1 MKNPLRY
8 QATEYDCGPT
18 SVENAISFLF
28 QREEI
33 PPIILKNIMLYC
45 LDQYN
50 TKGEYPKGGTSQ
62 IAMRYLSEWLNL
74 YHQVHDFPIHCEFIV
89 GGEVRIEKQSKIVSC
104 LRSGGAVVLRVWFGC
119 GHYMLLT
126 GMDEQYVF
134 AFDPYYMEKPFDNKR
149 ILMVGDKPTFMNR
162 KVPFDVLNRE
172 GKDVYEMGS
181 IESRDAILIYNL
193 DKTEPKQKA
202 AGN

>member
-74 YHQVHDFPIHCEFIV
+74 YHQVHGFPIHCEFIV
-89 GGEVRIEKQSKIVSC
+89 GGEVRIDKQSKIVAC

-134 AFDPYYMEKPFDNKR
+134 VFDPYYMEKPFDNKR
-149 ILMVGDKPTFMNR
+149 ILMVGDKPTSMNR

-193 DKTEPKQKA
+193 DKTEPKQA
-202 AGN
+202 ASGN